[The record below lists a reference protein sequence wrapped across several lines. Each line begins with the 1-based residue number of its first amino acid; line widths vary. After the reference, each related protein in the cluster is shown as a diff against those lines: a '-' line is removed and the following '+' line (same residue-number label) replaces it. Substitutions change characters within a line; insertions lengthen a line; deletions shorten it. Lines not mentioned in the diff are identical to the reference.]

1 MAVQSWSPRTADV
14 FNRKRGSSGSVAA
27 HASNAKTY
35 SLRQGDHCES
45 EASQA
50 QSELCERRQAVEEK

>member
-1 MAVQSWSPRTADV
+1 M
-14 FNRKRGSSGSVAA
+14 AA

-35 SLRQGDHCES
+35 GLRQEDHCEF
-45 EASQA
+45 EASLA